1 MLIGIKPNLLDVDL
15 DLAIF
20 HSNVSKLLSDER
32 QRNFVPEFSKNGV
45 VPLTKEKDNEADN
58 KECHEA
64 AFHDICLGKLDW
76 VELFF

>member
-1 MLIGIKPNLLDVDL
+1 M
-15 DLAIF
+15 
-20 HSNVSKLLSDER
+20 
-32 QRNFVPEFSKNGV
+32 PEFGKHGV

-76 VELFF
+76 VELLFRLCLFGSNLFVEL